1 MKKVTLVAGVL
12 VLGAIVLGAGS
23 ALAAPF
29 DNQPKILL
37 HIKGMTTKN
46 ICTAGSVNDCQS
58 EPVVAADLTP
68 AEGPF
73 YFVYLLAAKGASEN
87 LAGMQCGITYQTGQA
102 SQDAD
107 GMGVDVFGWTLCATL
122 EFQQP
127 PGPTANAWPKPNCGN
142 LITWDAILRC
152 QVGEVAVAG
161 YFYLGAYSADR
172 MSVTKRPADMAA
184 KVARCDS
191 GEEPPLGDEDLG
203 FISFSAGGTT
213 EGCNPCIG
221 PCSGVPVQPT
231 TWSNIKTLMGR

>member
-37 HIKGMTTKN
+37 HIKGTTTKN
-46 ICTAGSVNDCQS
+46 ACTAGSVANCQTD
-58 EPVVAADLTP
+58 PITQADLTP
-68 AEGPF
+68 AEGPY

-87 LAGMQCGITYQTGQA
+87 LAGMQCGISYQTDQP

-122 EFQQP
+122 EFVQP
-127 PGPTANAWPKPNCGN
+127 GANLWPKPGGGN

-152 QVGEVAVAG
+152 QTGEVAVAG
-161 YFYLGAYSADR
+161 YFYLGAYSADK
-172 MSVTKRPADMAA
+172 MSVKKRPADNAA

-191 GEEPPLGDEDLG
+191 AEEPPLGVEDLG

-213 EGCNPCIG
+213 VGCNPCVAPG
-221 PCSGVPVQPT
+221 CEGVPVEPT